1 MDGVLSFE
9 SLGLSNDST
18 LFFSTQSMSRVGSCV
33 ISVFMKHEIVTAQ
46 APESGEGGRIELA

>member
-33 ISVFMKHEIVTAQ
+33 ISVFMKHEIVTA
-46 APESGEGGRIELA
+46 